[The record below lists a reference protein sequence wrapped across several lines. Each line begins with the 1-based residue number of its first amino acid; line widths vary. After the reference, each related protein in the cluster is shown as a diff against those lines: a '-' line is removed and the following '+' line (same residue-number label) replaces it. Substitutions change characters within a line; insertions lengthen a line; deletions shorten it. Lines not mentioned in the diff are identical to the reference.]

1 MLTKR
6 RPAGLIPAGN
16 VTTSRLSNTP
26 PPFLSTRKA
35 TGARAAGLRY
45 ERKVQEHLLGK
56 FAERYLPAPW
66 FIFTSDNGPRWC
78 QPDGILIDI
87 EAGTLLLVE
96 IKHSITERAW
106 WWLNELYAPV
116 VRKAFGVDWRIST
129 VTIVRWFDCKVQ
141 LPEPPVMYADIT
153 HTRPGQNAIT
163 IWNPKH

>member
-1 MLTKR
+1 MR
-6 RPAGLIPAGN
+6 HRQRPKGLIPAGN
-16 VTTSRLSNTP
+16 ITTSRLSNTP

-45 ERKVQEHLLGK
+45 ERKVQDNLLGK

-87 EAGTLLLVE
+87 EAGVLWVVE

-106 WWLNELYAPV
+106 WWLNDLYVPV
-116 VRKAFGVDWRIST
+116 VRHTFGTSWIIAT
-129 VTIVRWFDCKVQ
+129 CTIVKWFDCRVE
-141 LPEPPVMYADIT
+141 LPERPVMCKELTQA
-153 HTRPGQNAIT
+153 RPGQNAIT
-163 IWNPKH
+163 IWNPKG

>member
-1 MLTKR
+1 MR
-6 RPAGLIPAGN
+6 QRPKGLIPAGN

-26 PPFLSTRKA
+26 PAFLSTRKA

-45 ERKVQEHLLGK
+45 ERKVQDYLLDK

-87 EAGTLLLVE
+87 EAGRLWVIE
-96 IKHSITERAW
+96 VKHSITDRAW
-106 WWLNELYAPV
+106 WWLNELYVPV
-116 VRKAFGVDWRIST
+116 VRKAFGKDWIIATTT
-129 VTIVRWFDCKVQ
+129 VVKWFDCKVV
-141 LPEPPVMYADIT
+141 LPERPVMCKEVT
-153 HTRPGQNAIT
+153 QSKPGDNAIT